1 MKTFFNLLQTVVNIK
16 EKRYPDEPFKLLTL
30 YGMTSEQNHIM
41 YIINQIFYNEK
52 KEKNKDDYSLK
63 CSTSVKFSVFDKL
76 LENSFILTE
85 LKELLLDVWYRAQK
99 HYYAFL
105 RLAHIYK
112 TKKYPIVVNTDL
124 SLNLLDQK
132 NCNTFILIEKKSKY
146 LFTIH
151 NLISIIETSI
161 SNSYHFFSEPIWP
174 SNPYNKQSF
183 SVSTLY
189 NIYFK
194 MKYSGRVMS
203 TLFHLF
209 FTENFD
215 LSSFSQNHECTIR
228 HYSIRKY
235 VFNTPYNDLYNAV
248 LNMLHSNVYTK
259 KLSIHSDFP
268 KDILVGIFRPFLY
281 YYYTINYDIK
291 GTNKISNFKII
302 LNKKLKKFY
311 EYNKAFGRKF
321 IKLIMNSEKRVI
333 KKEYLFNTK
342 HLPFNKINISDGL
355 VVLGIAVPILN
366 SPLQYAQHVFEINE
380 VNDDDDD
387 DDEDVEEVLVD
398 NDDGEE
404 EEEEDVEEDDED
416 EDDEDDEEDDEDDE
430 DDEEE
435 LDSVS

>member
-16 EKRYPDEPFKLLTL
+16 EKSYPDEPFKLLTL
-30 YGMTSEQNHIM
+30 YGTTSEQNHIM

-52 KEKNKDDYSLK
+52 KEKKNNDDYSLK
-63 CSTSVKFSVFDKL
+63 CSTSVKFSVLNKL

-85 LKELLLDVWYRAQK
+85 LKESLLDVWYKAQK

-112 TKKYPIVVNTDL
+112 TKKFPIVVNTDL
-124 SLNLLDQK
+124 SLNPLDQK

-151 NLISIIETSI
+151 NLISIIETAI

-215 LSSFSQNHECTIR
+215 LSSFSQNHECTLR

-248 LNMLHSNVYTK
+248 LNMIHSNLYTK

-311 EYNKAFGRKF
+311 EYNKAFGRKY
-321 IKLIMNSEKRVI
+321 IKLIMNAEKRVI
-333 KKEYLFNTK
+333 KKEYIFNTK

-355 VVLGIAVPILN
+355 VVLGIAVPIPN
-366 SPLQYAQHVFEINE
+366 SPLQYAEHVFEINE
-380 VNDDDDD
+380 MN
-387 DDEDVEEVLVD
+387 DDEDVEGEGEEEV
-398 NDDGEE
+398 EE
-404 EEEEDVEEDDED
+404 EEEEDVDGVEEEEEED
-416 EDDEDDEEDDEDDE
+416 
-430 DDEEE
+430 E